1 MIKKVEESYKHNIVG
16 LLFGPLIKLVE
27 AVFHLLIPLFMKAI
41 IDLNSYGRPEDI
53 PNSISSFLA
62 SFIRLFGL
70 WIPNDR
76 TLSDAVIGGVI
87 ILIMSIVG
95 FVVTMTC
102 QYIAAST
109 AVKVGSEVRTSLYEK
124 ILALSKKDK
133 ENYNNARLVT
143 SLNSDTYQVERG
155 VLIFIRLIV
164 RAPFII
170 FGSIIFCYILDWKIG
185 LAFSFIVPLV
195 LITLF
200 FILRK
205 ASKNYVTIQKDLD
218 EISNRTSDTIDGA
231 RVIRAF
237 VSQKYENDR
246 FNISNNEY
254 EKESLRVQRNNA
266 LINPIV
272 FEITS
277 LVTIIIIFLMTS
289 VLFGNDEIQ
298 KTITVSSL
306 IAAMAYLAQIF
317 FATIQL
323 SSVLLDLAKAKVAR
337 ERIDEIFEIDCVIKN
352 DEKFVKEIK
361 SGEELI
367 RFENVYFS
375 FEDNN
380 EHSVLDN
387 ISFSLNKGDSLG
399 IIGGTGSGKSTIIN
413 LIERFLDPTK
423 GDVYYK
429 NINLKKY
436 DLEALRKD
444 IGLVNQKSFLFSGTI
459 KSNLLMGNKTASEED
474 INNALKAA
482 EAYDFV
488 YRMERCLN
496 SEIKEGGLN
505 VSGGQRQRL
514 CIARA
519 LIKNPELL
527 ILDDSTSALDLLT
540 EKRIRDYLSS
550 QKDMSKIIVSQRVS
564 SISECDNILVID
576 NGQLVGVGN
585 HNYLLD
591 NCPIYKEIYISQT
604 NKE

>member
-27 AVFHLLIPLFMKAI
+27 AVFDLLIPLFMKAI

-62 SFIRLFGL
+62 GFIRLFGL

-76 TLSDAVIGGVI
+76 ALSDAVIGGVI

-124 ILALSKKDK
+124 ILSLSKKDK

-164 RAPFII
+164 RAPFMI

-205 ASKNYVTIQKDLD
+205 SSKNYVAIQKDLD

-337 ERIDEIFEIDCVIKN
+337 ERINEIFEIDYAIKN
-352 DEKFVKEIK
+352 DEKIVKEIK

-380 EHSVLDN
+380 DHSVLDN

-399 IIGGTGSGKSTIIN
+399 IIGGTGSGKSTIIS

-444 IGLVNQKSFLFSGTI
+444 IGLVNQKSFLFNGTI

-474 INNALKAA
+474 IDNALKAA